1 MALLRSSAQMCDKF
15 LTIQGPSSLLISASV
30 LTCWRQ
36 SPRLPSAGWSGL
48 LQTEDRRPT
57 DGTSSR
63 LQLTGR
69 WRGGSLQVPQ
79 VPWDRPSQVPHLM
92 GPEKLLEGGI

>member
-1 MALLRSSAQMCDKF
+1 MSDTF
-15 LTIQGPSSLLISASV
+15 LTTQGPSSLLISASV
-30 LTCWRQ
+30 LTHW
-36 SPRLPSAGWSGL
+36 RLPSAGWSGL

-69 WRGGSLQVPQ
+69 CRGGSLQVPQ

-92 GPEKLLEGGI
+92 GPEKVA

>member
-1 MALLRSSAQMCDKF
+1 MFDTF
-15 LTIQGPSSLLISASV
+15 LTIPGPNSLLIKVCSASV

-36 SPRLPSAGWSGL
+36 SPRLSTAGWSGL

-92 GPEKLLEGGI
+92 GPEKLLKGGI